1 MEVTASMVK
10 DLREQTGAGMMDCK
24 KALAET
30 NGNMEE
36 AINYLR
42 EKGIAKSAKKE
53 SRIAAEGLA
62 NIYVDGNKAVILEVN
77 SETDFVSKNEEFRA
91 MIDTIGNALLKSNA
105 TTVEEAKES
114 LNKMNLVGTI
124 GELIVEK
131 TAKIGEKLSLR
142 RFEILTKNDDEH
154 FGSYIHMGGKIAAL
168 TLVKGASED
177 VAKDVSMQAA
187 AMKPL
192 YLNPSDVPADVL
204 DNEKNVLKEQA
215 INEGKPA
222 DIAEKMVQGRI
233 QKFYKEI
240 CLAEQAFIKD
250 GDLSVAK
257 YVANNGGEILKMV
270 RYEVGEGMEKRNDNF
285 AEEVM
290 NQVKGN

>member
-24 KALAET
+24 KALSET
-30 NGNMEE
+30 NGNIEE
-36 AINYLR
+36 AVNWLR

-62 NIYVDGNKAVILEVN
+62 NIYVNGNKAVIVEVN
-77 SETDFVSKNEEFRA
+77 SETDFVSKNEEFTS
-91 MIDTIGNALLKSNA
+91 MIDTIGNALLNSDVKEI
-105 TTVEEAKES
+105 EEAKKINTSE
-114 LNKMNLVGTI
+114 GTI
-124 GELIVEK
+124 EELIVNK

-142 RFEILTKNDDEH
+142 RFEIVNKSDDEY
-154 FGSYIHMGGKIAAL
+154 FGTYIHMGGKIAAL
-168 TLVKGASED
+168 TVVKGSNEN
-177 VAKDVSMQAA
+177 VAKDVAMQAA

-192 YLNPSDVPADVL
+192 YVFPSDVPGDVL
-204 DNEKNVLKEQA
+204 DNERNVLKEQA
-215 INEGKPA
+215 MNEGKPS
-222 DIAEKMVQGRI
+222 DIAEKMVEGRI
-233 QKFYKEI
+233 KKFYKEI

-250 GDLSVAK
+250 GDLSVEK
-257 YVANNGGEILKMV
+257 YVANNGGEIVKMI
-270 RYEVGEGMEKRNDNF
+270 RYEVGEGMEKRCDNF

>member
-30 NGNMEE
+30 NGNMDE
-36 AINYLR
+36 AVNWLR

-53 SRIAAEGLA
+53 SRIAAEGLD

-91 MIDTIGNALLKSNA
+91 MIDTIGGALLKSNVE
-105 TTVEEAKES
+105 TIEEAKE
-114 LNKMNLVGTI
+114 LTTDEGTV
-124 GELIVEK
+124 GELIVNK

-142 RFEILTKNDDEH
+142 RFVIVNKNDDEF

-168 TLVKGASED
+168 TVVKGASEE
-177 VAKDVSMQAA
+177 VAKDVAMQAA

-192 YLNPSDVPADVL
+192 YTFPSEVPADVI
-204 DNEKNVLKEQA
+204 DNERTVLKEQA
-215 INEGKPA
+215 MNEGKPA
-222 DIAEKMVQGRI
+222 EIAEKMVEGRI
-233 QKFYKEI
+233 KKFYKEI
-240 CLAEQAFIKD
+240 CLSEQAFIKD
-250 GDLSVAK
+250 GDLSVEK
-257 YVANNGGEILKMV
+257 YVANNGGEIKSMI
-270 RYEVGEGMEKRNDNF
+270 RYEVGEGMAKRNDNF

>member
-30 NGNMEE
+30 NGNMDE
-36 AINYLR
+36 AVNWLR

-91 MIDTIGNALLKSNA
+91 MIDTIGGALLKSNVE
-105 TTVEEAKES
+105 TIEEAKDLTTDE
-114 LNKMNLVGTI
+114 GTV
-124 GELIVEK
+124 GELIVNK

-142 RFEILTKNDDEH
+142 RFVIVNKNDDEF

-168 TLVKGASED
+168 TVVKGASEE
-177 VAKDVSMQAA
+177 VAKDVAMQAA

-192 YLNPSDVPADVL
+192 YTFPSEVPADVI
-204 DNEKNVLKEQA
+204 DNERTVLKEQA
-215 INEGKPA
+215 MNEGKPA
-222 DIAEKMVQGRI
+222 EIAEKMVEGRI
-233 QKFYKEI
+233 KKFYKEI
-240 CLAEQAFIKD
+240 CLSEQAFIKD
-250 GDLSVAK
+250 GDLSVEK
-257 YVANNGGEILKMV
+257 YVANNGGEIKSMI
-270 RYEVGEGMEKRNDNF
+270 RYEVGEGMAKRNDNF

>member
-36 AINYLR
+36 AVNWLR

-62 NIYVDGNKAVILEVN
+62 NIYVDGNKAVIVEVN
-77 SETDFVSKNEEFRA
+77 SETDFVSKNEEFTN
-91 MIDTIGNALLKSNA
+91 MIDVIGASLLKSDA
-105 TTVEEAKES
+105 KTIDEAKE
-114 LNKMNLVGTI
+114 VATTEGTI
-124 GELIVEK
+124 GELIINK

-142 RFEILTKNDDEH
+142 RFAIVNKNDNEN
-154 FGSYIHMGGKIAAL
+154 FGSYIHMGGKIA
-168 TLVKGASED
+168 TLVVLKGANSD
-177 VAKDVSMQAA
+177 VAKDVAMQAA

-192 YLNPSDVPADVL
+192 YVFPSEVPSDVL
-204 DNEKNVLKEQA
+204 DNERSVLKEQA
-215 INEGKPA
+215 MNEGKPA
-222 DIAEKMVQGRI
+222 EIAEKMVEGRI
-233 QKFYKEI
+233 NKFYKEI
-240 CLAEQAFIKD
+240 CLAEQSFIKD

-257 YVANNGGEILKMV
+257 YVANNGGEILSMI

>member
-1 MEVTASMVK
+1 
-10 DLREQTGAGMMDCK
+10 MDCK

-77 SETDFVSKNEEFRA
+77 SETDFVSKNEEFRN
-91 MIDTIGNALLKSNA
+91 MIDTIGEALLKSDVK
-105 TTVEEAKES
+105 TVDEAKDVNTNE
-114 LNKMNLVGTI
+114 GTI

-142 RFEILTKNDDEH
+142 RFEILTKNDDES

-168 TLVKGASED
+168 TVVKGASEE

-192 YLNPSDVPADVL
+192 YLNISDVPADVL

-215 INEGKPA
+215 MNEGKPA
-222 DIAEKMVQGRI
+222 EIAEKMVQGRI

-240 CLAEQAFIKD
+240 CLAEQPFIKD
-250 GDLSVAK
+250 SDVSVSK

>member
-10 DLREQTGAGMMDCK
+10 ELREVTGAGRMDCK

-36 AINYLR
+36 AVNWLR

-62 NIYVDGNKAVILEVN
+62 NIYVDDNKAVILEVN
-77 SETDFVSKNEEFRA
+77 SETDFVSKNEEFRS
-91 MIDTIGNALLKSNA
+91 MIDTIGNTLLKSDVK
-105 TTVEEAKES
+105 TIDEAKE
-114 LNKMNLVGTI
+114 LATDEGTI
-124 GELIVEK
+124 GELIVNK
-131 TAKIGEKLSLR
+131 TAKIGEKLSFR
-142 RFEILTKNDDEH
+142 RFEIVTKSDDEY
-154 FGSYIHMGGKIAAL
+154 FGSYIHMGGKIASL
-168 TLVKGASED
+168 TVIKGANAE
-177 VAKDVSMQAA
+177 VAKDVAMQAA

-192 YLNPSDVPADVL
+192 YCFPSEVPADVL
-204 DNEKNVLKEQA
+204 DNERTVLKEQA
-215 INEGKPA
+215 MNEGKPA
-222 DIAEKMVQGRI
+222 DIAEKMVEGRI
-233 QKFYKEI
+233 KKFYKEI
-240 CLAEQAFIKD
+240 CLTEQPFIKD
-250 GDLSVAK
+250 GDVSVEK
-257 YVANNGGEILKMV
+257 YVTNNGGEIKRMI

>member
-24 KALAET
+24 KALSET

-36 AINYLR
+36 AVNWLR

-62 NIYVDGNKAVILEVN
+62 NIYVNGNKAVIVEVN
-77 SETDFVSKNEEFRA
+77 SETDFVSKNEEFTS
-91 MIDTIGNALLKSNA
+91 MIDTIGNALLNSDVKEI
-105 TTVEEAKES
+105 EEAKKINTSE
-114 LNKMNLVGTI
+114 GTI
-124 GELIVEK
+124 EELIVNK

-142 RFEILTKNDDEH
+142 RFEIVNKSDDEY
-154 FGSYIHMGGKIAAL
+154 FGTYIHMGGKIAAL
-168 TLVKGASED
+168 TVVKGSNEN
-177 VAKDVSMQAA
+177 VAKDVAMQAA

-192 YLNPSDVPADVL
+192 YVFPSDVPGDVL
-204 DNEKNVLKEQA
+204 DNERNVLKEQA
-215 INEGKPA
+215 MNEGKPS
-222 DIAEKMVQGRI
+222 DIAEKMVEGRI
-233 QKFYKEI
+233 KKFYKEI

-250 GDLSVAK
+250 GDLSVEK
-257 YVANNGGEILKMV
+257 YVANNGGEIVKMI
-270 RYEVGEGMEKRNDNF
+270 RYEVGEGMEKRSDNF

>member
-10 DLREQTGAGMMDCK
+10 NLRELTGAGMMDCK

-30 NGNMEE
+30 NGNMDE
-36 AINYLR
+36 AVNYLR

-77 SETDFVSKNEEFRA
+77 SETDFVSKNEEFIS
-91 MIDTIGNALLKSNA
+91 MIDTIGATLLKSDV
-105 TTVEEAKES
+105 TTVEEAK
-114 LNKMNLVGTI
+114 NLATPDETI
-124 GELIVEK
+124 GELIVNK

-142 RFEILTKNDDEH
+142 RFAIVTKNDDEF

-168 TLVKGASED
+168 TVIKGASEE
-177 VAKDVSMQAA
+177 VAKDVAMQAA

-192 YLNPSDVPADVL
+192 YCFPSEVPADVL
-204 DNEKNVLKEQA
+204 DNERNVLKEQA
-215 INEGKPA
+215 MNEGKPQ
-222 DIAEKMVQGRI
+222 DIALKMVEGRI
-233 QKFYKEI
+233 KKFYKEI

-250 GDLSVAK
+250 GDLSVEK
-257 YVANNGGEILKMV
+257 YVTNNGGEIVSMI